1 MKLKVKQT
9 QPDNQNIKP
18 EIFQIYGR
26 NYSETLIETKK
37 KNANFKWLLCQT
49 TDTINRVIF
58 LVLIFSSST
67 MTLPESYS
75 GRQTFKSF

>member
-1 MKLKVKQT
+1 MKLKVIQT

-37 KNANFKWLLCQT
+37 KKMRISNGYFARLQA
-49 TDTINRVIF
+49 
-58 LVLIFSSST
+58 
-67 MTLPESYS
+67 P
-75 GRQTFKSF
+75 

>member
-1 MKLKVKQT
+1 MKLKVIQT

-37 KNANFKWLLCQT
+37 KMRISNGYFARLQA
-49 TDTINRVIF
+49 
-58 LVLIFSSST
+58 
-67 MTLPESYS
+67 P
-75 GRQTFKSF
+75 